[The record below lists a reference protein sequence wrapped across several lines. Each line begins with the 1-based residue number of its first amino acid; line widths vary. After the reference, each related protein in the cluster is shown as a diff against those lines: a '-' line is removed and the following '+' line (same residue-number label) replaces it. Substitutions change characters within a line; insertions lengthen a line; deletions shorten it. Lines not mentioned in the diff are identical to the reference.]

1 MGRSPSHITLECAN
15 LTQPNMALIGEEL
28 EARRM
33 TLAEIVAEIADMVA
47 ERAANG
53 KHYGVVL
60 IPEGL
65 LEYVPQVNAL
75 LKEIAAARRLGAS
88 TQDKITPMLTP
99 YSAALL
105 ESMPGFIQEQLMLE
119 QQASDD
125 KAQLSQIETERLLA
139 ELVRLE
145 LDRRRTAAKEAG
157 LQPPPDPK
165 FSPICFYLG
174 YQARSSMPS
183 HFDADLGYALG
194 HTAAA
199 LVAAGATA
207 YMATAHCLAGPTSEW
222 RVCGVPLYSM
232 MAADRRAGQ
241 AVAVVRPAQVSL
253 HSAAFSRWVFIR
265 ERLKL
270 VDHYCNP
277 GPLQLCG
284 PLAAGPSPGRLLAE
298 HAARGDSL
306 AEVQEILSEISSVC
320 WAGCSGDTLRMVLAS
335 MRALRENMGVLAE
348 RDSLAVTDPFASH
361 ARMTQLS
368 SEQMATRDN

>member
-1 MGRSPSHITLECAN
+1 
-15 LTQPNMALIGEEL
+15 
-28 EARRM
+28 
-33 TLAEIVAEIADMVA
+33 
-47 ERAANG
+47 
-53 KHYGVVL
+53 
-60 IPEGL
+60 
-65 LEYVPQVNAL
+65 
-75 LKEIAAARRLGAS
+75 
-88 TQDKITPMLTP
+88 
-99 YSAALL
+99 
-105 ESMPGFIQEQLMLE
+105 
-119 QQASDD
+119 
-125 KAQLSQIETERLLA
+125 
-139 ELVRLE
+139 
-145 LDRRRTAAKEAG
+145 
-157 LQPPPDPK
+157 
-165 FSPICFYLG
+165 
-174 YQARSSMPS
+174 
-183 HFDADLGYALG
+183 
-194 HTAAA
+194 
-199 LVAAGATA
+199 
-207 YMATAHCLAGPTSEW
+207 
-222 RVCGVPLYSM
+222 M